1 MKRIARLLLPILLSV
16 ILLYGGDK
24 GKTTEM
30 AGFLCNSKCVSQ
42 SASHASCNTACAE
55 KGGEIV
61 MVDEMGQVFKIANQD
76 KVVANAGKN
85 VKLKGRPMKHV
96 KDTIYVDRVHVG
108 R

>member
-1 MKRIARLLLPILLSV
+1 
-16 ILLYGGDK
+16 
-24 GKTTEM
+24 
-30 AGFLCNSKCVSQ
+30 
-42 SASHASCNTACAE
+42 
-55 KGGEIV
+55 